1 MNRNFFLPIVL
12 IGALSLA
19 SVSCGPQAK
28 ADPAQGAPPAPQV
41 IPDQSEKGIFAV
53 DHPEHFP
60 VVEAGN
66 YVAANTLDVTGVVN
80 PDISRA
86 IPVISMASGKVL
98 EIKARLG
105 DQVRKGQL
113 MLRVLS
119 ADISQAFSD
128 YRQALADEALAKA
141 QLERSKILLDK
152 GAIAQKDYEVAVDT
166 EEKARVTVETTDAH
180 LMVLGA
186 DKAHPTAIVDIFAP
200 ITGVVTDQQV
210 TASAGVQSLNSPN
223 PFTISDLSSV
233 WVICDVYENDMG
245 FVRTGEIAD
254 IHLAAYPNVVL
265 KGRIGNILPTLDP
278 NIRTAKVRLE
288 VNNPGMLRM
297 GMFVTATFFGMSRE
311 KHASVPSSAIL
322 HLHDREW
329 VYVPIDN
336 RRYRRTAVTAGDTL
350 PGDQQEI
357 LSGLTPGQRVV
368 SNALVLQNTVE
379 Q

>member
-1 MNRNFFLPIVL
+1 MNTNVFLQISAV
-12 IGALSLA
+12 IGLSLTA
-19 SVSCGPQAK
+19 VNCGTQAK
-28 ADPAQGAPPAPQV
+28 ADPAKGAPPAPQV
-41 IPDQSEKGIFAV
+41 IEDLSEKGIFAV
-53 DHPEHFP
+53 EHPEQFP
-60 VVEAGN
+60 VVEAKD

-86 IPVISMASGKVL
+86 IPVISMASGRVL

-105 DQVRKGQL
+105 DKVEKGQL

-128 YRQALADEALAKA
+128 YRQAIADEALAKA
-141 QLERSKILLDK
+141 QLERAKILLEK

-166 EEKARVTVETTDAH
+166 EEKAVVTLETTEAH
-180 LMVLGA
+180 LQVLGA
-186 DKAHPTAIVDIFAP
+186 DRNHPTAIVDIFAP
-200 ITGVVTDQQV
+200 ISGIVTDQEV
-210 TASAGVQSLNSPN
+210 TNAAGLQSLNSPN

-245 FVRTGEIAD
+245 FVRIGEFAD

-265 KGRIGNILPTLDP
+265 RGRIGNILPTLDP
-278 NIRTAKVRLE
+278 NIRTTKVRLE
-288 VNNPGMLRM
+288 VQNPGMLRM
-297 GMFVTATFFGMSRE
+297 GMFVTATFFGLNKE

-329 VYVPIDN
+329 VYVPLDN
-336 RRYRRTAVTAGDTL
+336 RRYQRLAVVAGDTL
-350 PGDQQEI
+350 PGNQQEI
-357 LSGLTPGQRVV
+357 LSGLLPGQKVV
-368 SNALVLQNTVE
+368 SNALVFQNTVE